1 MLVKIDGVRTAD
13 STNFYLGKRLAYVYR
28 APKAID
34 GSRIRVVWGKVTR
47 PDTLSRRRVPRQT
60 SDRIAQRCARE
71 CLLGNGRCGADY
83 QVTRPHG
90 NSGVVRAKF
99 QRNLPAKT
107 LGASVR
113 VVRVCSLLLLLRKS
127 RAAEGWSPNVILP
140 RLFCFLLVAL
150 RCSTPAASKLAL

>member
-47 PDTLSRRRVPRQT
+47 PDTLSWRRVTRQT
-60 SDRIAQRCARE
+60 SDRIAQRCARDG
-71 CLLGNGRCGADY
+71 LLGNGRCGADS

-113 VVRVCSLLLLLRKS
+113 VVRVCSLLLLLRK
-127 RAAEGWSPNVILP
+127 AGWPKDGLLTLSCLVY
-140 RLFCFLLVAL
+140 FAFLLVAL